1 MNKLAIFAFA
11 ALASSPVLA
20 GNHIDDRGYRVCE
33 QSLTEQFGD
42 NGVVYKRHYMVKRS
56 ADERTFYIN
65 KTIWNEGI
73 RTPVASTCV
82 TSVNGRDILD
92 LESDYRPHV
101 DIEDVV
107 AAR

>member
-1 MNKLAIFAFA
+1 MKKLAIFAFA

-20 GNHIDDRGYRVCE
+20 GTYIDDRGYRACE
-33 QSLTEQFGD
+33 QSLTEEFGD
-42 NGVVYKRHYMVKRS
+42 NGVMFKRHYMVKRG
-56 ADERTFYIN
+56 AAERTFYIN
-65 KTIWNEGI
+65 KTIWNDGM

-92 LESDYRPHV
+92 IESDYRQHV
-101 DIEDVV
+101 EIEDVV